1 MLAPRRLRVRV
12 LRILALMVVIL
23 LYTLLGNL
31 FFLLVDFLLFR
42 LLNTGALSVPAAR
55 PIRPSMNPSVDLA
68 RPSARPSMRP
78 TAMATDGVHGPARPS
93 FAPHLRP
100 RGTPDVPAGEAFWRT
115 SWRSTPCGW

>member
-42 LLNTGALSVPAAR
+42 L
-55 PIRPSMNPSVDLA
+55 
-68 RPSARPSMRP
+68 
-78 TAMATDGVHGPARPS
+78 
-93 FAPHLRP
+93 
-100 RGTPDVPAGEAFWRT
+100 
-115 SWRSTPCGW
+115 